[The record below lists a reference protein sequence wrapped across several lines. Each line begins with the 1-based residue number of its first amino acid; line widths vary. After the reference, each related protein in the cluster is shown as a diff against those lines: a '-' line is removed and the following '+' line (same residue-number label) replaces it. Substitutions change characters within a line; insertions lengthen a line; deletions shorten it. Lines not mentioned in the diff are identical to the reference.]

1 MRPVNIT
8 RTQRAIIATIAGVGW
23 LAYMIVGLQLI
34 DAIAPTVH
42 GAGPEGLAA
51 FIGLVSGVFV
61 AGIIMWAASD

>member
-8 RTQRAIIATIAGVGW
+8 RTQKAIIATVAGVGW

-34 DAIAPTVH
+34 DAIIPTNH

-61 AGIIMWAASD
+61 AGIVMWAASD